1 MGFRQETYRSNVPF
15 LLHYIKST
23 CCQQN
28 LSPLMLTFIT
38 WLRYCSSGF
47 LTVKLLIPTL
57 NPLKC
62 SLWKVVT
69 KHSQPI
75 LKEGRV
81 MLYLS
86 KMKYMHKLFGMVFLN
101 TILLENFWCW
111 ILSPNSLNWS
121 HILFFKNMI
130 YNLKIRSN
138 QIFHLNFWNIVIEKD
153 TTGKKKP

>member
-1 MGFRQETYRSNVPF
+1 
-15 LLHYIKST
+15 
-23 CCQQN
+23 
-28 LSPLMLTFIT
+28 MLTFIT

-130 YNLKIRSN
+130 YNLKIRSTDISFKFLKYSDWKRYYRKKKNPKYSQLN
-138 QIFHLNFWNIVIEKD
+138 QFNRLNFVAFYACLNHFF
-153 TTGKKKP
+153 

>member
-1 MGFRQETYRSNVPF
+1 
-15 LLHYIKST
+15 
-23 CCQQN
+23 
-28 LSPLMLTFIT
+28 MLTFIT

-153 TTGKKKP
+153 TTGKKKNPKYSQLNQFNRLNFVAFYACLNHFF